1 MTAAREYEHTRVRR
15 YTGVITT
22 MKRTE
27 TVVLSH
33 RSIFSAAIVALM
45 AFIFAGCAA
54 LGPSARSAPPAP
66 PAKAAAV
73 PNAAARDA
81 TGGDYEIGPED
92 LLDVSVWHEKD
103 LQREVLVRPD
113 GWFTFP
119 LVGNVNA
126 ANKTTAQLQ
135 NEITQRLKKYI
146 PDPVVSVT
154 VKKIQ
159 GLKVFVIGK
168 VGKPGEYVVGR
179 YVDVLQALTL
189 AGGLT
194 PFANESDI
202 RILRKQGGKEQ
213 VIPFDYAQVKKGRA
227 LEQNILLQAGDVI
240 MVP

>member
-1 MTAAREYEHTRVRR
+1 MD
-15 YTGVITT
+15 VITT

-27 TVVLSH
+27 TVVLLH
-33 RSIFSAAIVALM
+33 RFIPIATVVAFAALALV
-45 AFIFAGCAA
+45 GCATS
-54 LGPSARSAPPAP
+54 GSSARNAPPASS
-66 PAKAAAV
+66 AKAAPAAPAA
-73 PNAAARDA
+73 PNAVRDA
-81 TGGDYEIGPED
+81 TGGDYEVGPED
-92 LLDVSVWHEKD
+92 LLEISVWHEKD

-135 NEITQRLKKYI
+135 TEITQRLKKYI
-146 PDPVVSVT
+146 PDPVVTVT

-194 PFANESDI
+194 PFASEGDI
-202 RILRKQGGKEQ
+202 RILRKQSGKEQ
-213 VIPFDYAQVKKGRA
+213 VIPFDYAQVKKGGA
-227 LEQNILLQAGDVI
+227 LEPNIRLQAGNVI